1 MKFLVGL
8 AAALPA
14 GRLVSR
20 RAATAALGA
29 AVALRGPLPT
39 RAADEITSE
48 IIKAAPADAKSPQRA
63 QRVFVDYTLWV
74 DGFEGKKIDSS
85 KGLIGISGGGFPFR
99 VGVGEVIPG
108 WDRTVKQMKVG
119 EVRRFVVPPSLGYG
133 EAGAGGKI
141 PPNARLY
148 FEVELLEMRDLK
160 PFTEKEQQ
168 WLDSHPEP

>member
-63 QRVFVDYTLWV
+63 QRVFVDYTL
-74 DGFEGKKIDSS
+74 
-85 KGLIGISGGGFPFR
+85 
-99 VGVGEVIPG
+99 
-108 WDRTVKQMKVG
+108 
-119 EVRRFVVPPSLGYG
+119 
-133 EAGAGGKI
+133 
-141 PPNARLY
+141 
-148 FEVELLEMRDLK
+148 
-160 PFTEKEQQ
+160 
-168 WLDSHPEP
+168 